1 MGTAFLSYPP
11 LAVLAFIAIAEPVLG
26 KERRH
31 VCFSFEPR
39 ALCEIAPKELAY
51 GNDEIPDIMAKKR
64 RSLQSIFVPYSQPAS
79 PSSLAASSL
88 DISHYATLARRN
100 TNSPPSDLLDDDPFA
115 NLSSP
120 LRQAQFCV
128 APPKSPEH
136 KSSLA
141 ARAQVL
147 ASLLSPSSQS
157 ITRASS
163 SGIIHARPAHQ
174 KPAFAPRPS
183 LPSLH
188 TLSKINLVISKKVRR
203 GRVGAT
209 LPFEPWDDH
218 PDSQSSGST
227 TPSQESVSKL
237 PTPELDTLAAAES
250 YFPGN
255 KITESPLTTSPTQ
268 ITDDAN
274 ADFVDFSDEDDCE
287 LFAASPDD
295 EDIDVGFDYTG
306 LAYLEPPN
314 DDLLTQPALSRT
326 LSASLSQSSHSR
338 SVSSTSSTS
347 SLGEVCPESRF
358 RDLSPD
364 GSHSDI
370 CFPSSSST
378 ESEGDVLHSP
388 PDDFIS
394 DAYSWE
400 CTPTPPTSMYISDPD
415 VMMFEPGTSV
425 DTITHHDHRSTIMQR
440 DYDWTHEMADSDSWD
455 RRGRDSARRPDFSGW
470 APGGNGSG
478 RGHDEKGR
486 GCGNYNGGWGG
497 SGDDGRGG
505 DRRGMRS
512 SFSTPSSSDASSES
526 EDDSDGEYG
535 QGSKAVPPR
544 DSDDDV
550 PLAQR
555 IPTALKAQK
564 TLRLKTKEERDQRR
578 RDRAARRARQETLR
592 PAGAAAP
599 APQLMSSTQEAALHA
614 SRSIRRPRTQTVSGP
629 ARRMPFA
636 VEDLTQRLQHVQA
649 ADLRAEP
656 ADVTRSPS
664 PPKAKTL
671 RPMRSFHQPERR
683 RFDDHAVVPLPGA
696 PLVRSSTRARSRAR
710 DDTQVSRRVV
720 SEMPAD
726 TEQKLYRSTTRSRPR
741 AHEDVPR
748 VHSEMPPGAETKL
761 ALLVG
766 TTPEDTIPPLPR
778 HSEDRKLAKGG
789 GRTSSEQPRA
799 MGSTPVPVVKGV
811 VVATAQSYNMVEI
824 GASTNAGD
832 VVDMVEAQE
841 RPIRSFELLADVEAS
856 WNKDKMVN
864 IFVLKLTNLASL
876 LRRTCSNTS
885 NNECCQAIP
894 SVSPLHSG
902 YVEWEIKRG
911 KWSKRW
917 LTLREHSLFLSKRD
931 NGKDEMFLC
940 SLSNFDAYFV
950 TRLHKAP
957 KAFVFALKSTDNL
970 SLFENTADYLHVFS
984 CNKTDGDRWM
994 ERILL
999 ARSYVLHQ
1007 ERNILFNPKTTTG
1020 LSRAGTR
1027 KGTGR
1032 PVQQPLVNVGT
1043 ADVFEPGSLLRK

>member
-1 MGTAFLSYPP
+1 
-11 LAVLAFIAIAEPVLG
+11 
-26 KERRH
+26 
-31 VCFSFEPR
+31 
-39 ALCEIAPKELAY
+39 
-51 GNDEIPDIMAKKR
+51 MAKKR

-79 PSSLAASSL
+79 PSSLATSSL
-88 DISHYATLARRN
+88 DIPHYATLPRRN

-128 APPKSPEH
+128 AQPKSSEANPR
-136 KSSLA
+136 SPLA
-141 ARAQVL
+141 PKC
-147 ASLLSPSSQS
+147 SEPSFTVQPS

-183 LPSLH
+183 LPTLH
-188 TLSKINLVISKKVRR
+188 TLSKINFVISKKVRR

-227 TPSQESVSKL
+227 TPSQESISKL
-237 PTPELDTLAAAES
+237 PTPEHDTLATAES

-338 SVSSTSSTS
+338 SISSTSSTS
-347 SLGEVCPESRF
+347 SLGEVYPESRF

-440 DYDWTHEMADSDSWD
+440 DYDWTHEMVDSDAWD
-455 RRGRDSARRPDFSGW
+455 RRGRDSTRRPDFSGW
-470 APGGNGSG
+470 APSGNGNG

-505 DRRGMRS
+505 DRKGMRS

-526 EDDSDGEYG
+526 EDDSEGEYG
-535 QGSKAVPPR
+535 QGSKAVQPR

-649 ADLRAEP
+649 ADLRGEP
-656 ADVTRSPS
+656 VRSPS
-664 PPKAKTL
+664 PPKVKTL

-683 RFDDHAVVPLPGA
+683 RFDEHALVPLPGG
-696 PLVRSSTRARSRAR
+696 PLVRSATRTRSRAH
-710 DDTQVSRRVV
+710 DDTHISRRVV

-741 AHEDVPR
+741 AHEDAPR
-748 VHSEMPPGAETKL
+748 AYSEMPPDAEVKL
-761 ALLVG
+761 ARARSRVRSPSRNQ
-766 TTPEDTIPPLPR
+766 TEDAIPPLPR
-778 HSEDRKLAKGG
+778 HSEDRKLTKGG

-799 MGSTPVPVVKGV
+799 TGSTPVPVVKGV
-811 VVATAQSYNMVEI
+811 VSQQRIFIGDRQSYNMVEI

-832 VVDMVEAQE
+832 VVDMVEAQGSLKGWVGTGGWMLWEVAQDFGME

-856 WNKDKMVN
+856 WNRDKMVN
-864 IFVLKLTNLASL
+864 IFVLKLTTLASL
-876 LRRTCSNTS
+876 LRRT
-885 NNECCQAIP
+885 AIP

-984 CNKTDGDRWM
+984 CNKNDGDRWM

-1007 ERNILFNPKTTTG
+1007 ERNVLFNPKTTTG